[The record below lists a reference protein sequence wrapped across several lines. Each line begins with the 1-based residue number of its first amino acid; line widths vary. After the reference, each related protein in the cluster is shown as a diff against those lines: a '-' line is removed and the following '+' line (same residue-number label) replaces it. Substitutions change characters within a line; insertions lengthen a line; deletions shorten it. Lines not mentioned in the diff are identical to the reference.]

1 MAQRIGL
8 KVQPVV
14 RPLVAR
20 RLVAEACFATFLAVG
35 ELHVVR
41 HEAQV
46 KHVGRALHLGA
57 IHLVIHVPRARLAVE
72 RGHRVVVA
80 QTLQLVL
87 AQRILV
93 KLAALVHL
101 EERPGVLLVLLLVT
115 RPGPAL
121 RVLKDLPRRAVPV
134 LLRHALLAEIGRV
147 HAHRKHLATH
157 ARERHMR
164 AAALALRHLGGGE
177 RVPRGARRDDTR
189 EHLEQVPG
197 VHMVPVHVDHGQ
209 APRVIATLHVAL
221 LLLRRLRLAVQLLH
235 RVQVQPFVLVE
246 VHLVQ
251 TLLLCATH
259 SIAPP
264 NNNVT
269 ILVLIFILL
278 LLFLL
283 FAAAL
288 EVALATGQVD
298 PRRLLVTLGLGGI
311 ALAVVHAVDPAQI
324 LLLRRGRHAVLAPAE
339 PVDGE
344 RIGAFATGAEHVPEP
359 LVERDL
365 GVVVLR
371 LAEARVCVHPREPRV
386 AHGRRARWR
395 LPGALA
401 FLLLRHRGSGAECSR
416 KKK

>member
-1 MAQRIGL
+1 
-8 KVQPVV
+8 
-14 RPLVAR
+14 
-20 RLVAEACFATFLAVG
+20 
-35 ELHVVR
+35 
-41 HEAQV
+41 
-46 KHVGRALHLGA
+46 
-57 IHLVIHVPRARLAVE
+57 
-72 RGHRVVVA
+72 
-80 QTLQLVL
+80 
-87 AQRILV
+87 
-93 KLAALVHL
+93 
-101 EERPGVLLVLLLVT
+101 
-115 RPGPAL
+115 
-121 RVLKDLPRRAVPV
+121 
-134 LLRHALLAEIGRV
+134 
-147 HAHRKHLATH
+147 
-157 ARERHMR
+157 
-164 AAALALRHLGGGE
+164 
-177 RVPRGARRDDTR
+177 
-189 EHLEQVPG
+189 
-197 VHMVPVHVDHGQ
+197 MVPVHVDYCQ

-259 SIAPP
+259 SITPP
-264 NNNVT
+264 NDHVT
-269 ILVLIFILL
+269 ILVLIFILFIL
-278 LLFLL
+278 LLLLL

-365 GVVVLR
+365 GVIVLR
-371 LAEARVCVHPREPRV
+371 LAEARVRVHPREPRV
-386 AHGRRARWR
+386 AHGRRARRR
-395 LPGALA
+395 LAGALA